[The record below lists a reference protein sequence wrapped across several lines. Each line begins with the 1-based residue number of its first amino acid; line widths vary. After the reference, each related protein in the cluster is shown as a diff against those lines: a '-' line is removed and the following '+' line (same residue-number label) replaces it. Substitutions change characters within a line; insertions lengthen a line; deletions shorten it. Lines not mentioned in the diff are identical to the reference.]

1 MTKAELLDKLECEL
15 YSGSRDEG
23 PRYIAGFDGAA
34 LIHECLEAERDLRA
48 RAGKKLG
55 GRETELRRRHL
66 RLVS

>member
-1 MTKAELLDKLECEL
+1 MTKAELLERLECEL

-23 PRYIAGFDGAA
+23 RVQFDAAA